1 MQIVN
6 SRYRF
11 TISWHWML
19 IYPKYWTATRD
30 VIGLYPLSIRVQTQ
44 GWPHG
49 KLGARCWK
57 WCYIISYLASG
68 KLINTKIV
76 LGDCKCLN
84 WKKFR
89 ISCHLVSSLQDA
101 RSLENINCAIIL
113 LWGIV
118 LQLKNSQFKLWLR
131 MWRDLVR
138 ALVMFMVWPCLEDLK
153 EAYSWRIKSQGHPTR
168 I

>member
-1 MQIVN
+1 MSLASFGAIFTAAALRQTSVAITFVLTDIKRYAMQIAN

-113 LWGIV
+113 LWAVSFIH
-118 LQLKNSQFKLWLR
+118 
-131 MWRDLVR
+131 WRP
-138 ALVMFMVWPCLEDLK
+138 W
-153 EAYSWRIKSQGHPTR
+153 KSFGKTVYK
-168 I
+168 